1 MTRYFKTM
9 AMLMAITCAAAAAAD
24 FASPPATADAPPPI
38 AQLAVEDW
46 RGNSARLA
54 H

>member
-9 AMLMAITCAAAAAAD
+9 AMLMAITFAAAAAAD
-24 FASPPATADAPPPI
+24 FASPATTDAPQPMP
-38 AQLAVEDW
+38 QLAVEDW

-54 H
+54 R